1 MMVLSPNSLSV
12 SGRPRAPTAP
22 GPGLVDHHVLVPTDP
37 DQDMVT
43 ALGRN
48 DPASVQT
55 LISRKLP
62 RLLSTARRLLGDAS
76 EAEDVAQEALVRAWK
91 QAPNWKPGAAR
102 FDTWLH
108 RVTLNLCYDR
118 LRRPKLLDVS
128 AVPEAVDPSP
138 SADAAL
144 IGQDRQARIEAAL
157 QALPERQ
164 REAIVLC
171 YYQELGNQAAADLM
185 NVSIDAL
192 ESLLSR
198 GRKALRD
205 RLADL
210 SETQS

>member
-1 MMVLSPNSLSV
+1 MMVLSLNSLSL
-12 SGRPRAPTAP
+12 SGRPRAPSAP
-22 GPGLVDHHVLVPTDP
+22 GPGPADHPVLVPTDP

-62 RLLSTARRLLGDAS
+62 RLLAMARRLLGDAS
-76 EAEDVAQEALVRAWK
+76 EAEDVAQEALIRAWK

-108 RVTLNLCYDR
+108 KVALNLCYDR
-118 LRRPKLLDVS
+118 LRRPRLVDSS
-128 AVPEAVDPSP
+128 AMPEPVDPAP
-138 SADAAL
+138 SADTEL
-144 IGQDRQARIEAAL
+144 MGRERRSRIEAAL
-157 QALPERQ
+157 QTLPERQ

>member
-1 MMVLSPNSLSV
+1 MMVLSLNSLSL
-12 SGRPRAPTAP
+12 SGRPRVISSP
-22 GPGLVDHHVLVPTDP
+22 GPGQADHPVLVPTDP

-55 LISRKLP
+55 LIRRKLP
-62 RLLSTARRLLGDAS
+62 RLLAMARRLLGDAS

-108 RVTLNLCYDR
+108 KVALNLCYDR
-118 LRRPKLLDVS
+118 LRRPRLVDSS
-128 AVPEAVDPSP
+128 AMPEPVDPGPSP
-138 SADAAL
+138 DAGL

-157 QALPERQ
+157 QTLPARQ

-171 YYQELGNQAAADLM
+171 YYQELSNQDAADIM
-185 NVSIDAL
+185 TISVEAL

-198 GRKALRD
+198 GRKALREN
-205 RLADL
+205 LADL
-210 SETQS
+210 SENQP

>member
-1 MMVLSPNSLSV
+1 
-12 SGRPRAPTAP
+12 
-22 GPGLVDHHVLVPTDP
+22 
-37 DQDMVT
+37 MVT

-62 RLLSTARRLLGDAS
+62 RLLAMARRLLGDAS
-76 EAEDVAQEALVRAWK
+76 EAEDVAQEALIRAWK

-108 RVTLNLCYDR
+108 KVALNLCYDR
-118 LRRPKLLDVS
+118 LRRPRLVDSS
-128 AVPEAVDPSP
+128 AMPEPVDPAP
-138 SADAAL
+138 SADTEL
-144 IGQDRQARIEAAL
+144 MGRERRSRIEAAL
-157 QALPERQ
+157 QTLPERQ

>member
-1 MMVLSPNSLSV
+1 MMVLSLNSLSL
-12 SGRPRAPTAP
+12 SGRPRAPSAP
-22 GPGLVDHHVLVPTDP
+22 GPGPADHPVLVPTDP

-62 RLLSTARRLLGDAS
+62 RLLAMARRLLGDAS
-76 EAEDVAQEALVRAWK
+76 EAEDVAQEALIRAWK

-108 RVTLNLCYDR
+108 RVALNLCYDR
-118 LRRPKLLDVS
+118 LRRPRLVDSS
-128 AVPEAVDPSP
+128 AMPEPVDPAP
-138 SADAAL
+138 SADTEL
-144 IGQDRQARIEAAL
+144 MGRERRSRIEAAL
-157 QALPERQ
+157 QTLPSRQ

-171 YYQELGNQAAADLM
+171 YYQDLSNQDAADM
-185 NVSIDAL
+185 MTISVEAL

-198 GRKALRD
+198 GRKALRES
-205 RLADL
+205 LADL
-210 SETQS
+210 SEMQP